1 MIRIQVDAKTGAKR
15 LNLVRY
21 RLLAGTAFGAL
32 WTTFAFADTAVDRST
47 PEQVIIQA
55 QQPDDYKV
63 DVPSLSKLPE
73 PLVDTPQSVNVLS
86 ESVLKDQAVTNLND
100 ALRTVPGVTL
110 GAGEFSW
117 QGNNPTIRGFVARND
132 MFLDGLRD
140 FGSYY
145 RDPFD
150 LNAIEVLEGP
160 SSVLFGRGS
169 TGGVINQVS
178 KIPVQDGFVAG
189 TLVGGT
195 DLTRRATVDLDS
207 PVPALGDDAAF
218 RLNAMVHAQDVAGRD
233 VAKES
238 RFGIAP
244 SLALGLG
251 TSTRIV
257 FSYFDQTADDV
268 PDYGIPWLGTA
279 PAPVARQNFYGY
291 TSDFLK
297 TGTDIATLRIDRDVS
312 PGIIVHN
319 STRYAYYTRKFRISE
334 PIISAPAGM
343 PLSSIAVN
351 LNIWSGNSIETMA
364 WDQAEADVRFA
375 TGPLTHTLIAGIEGG
390 RESSAPEFDN
400 SSGVPTIPLLDPN
413 PKRTFVAAATY
424 PRLLSN
430 TVGWSAAPYALDTIS
445 WGPQWEFTAGRRWD
459 YFDTHYRATRY
470 SATTPGAITGFDDI
484 PRTDE
489 YLSYRGALVYK
500 PAPNGSVYAE
510 IGTSFDPS
518 AEALSQITSGR
529 SLGIS
534 NSDLAPEKNRGFE
547 FGSKWDLFNDQIS
560 LTGAVFR
567 EQKLNAREPDPNNPG
582 FNMLGGTWQVD
593 GAEFTATGRLSADWQ
608 LIFGY
613 TYLEGFGYTYL
624 EGKVIKSEPG
634 AAPVGSSLPDTA
646 KNSLDLFTEYQVG
659 GGFEI
664 GGGAQYLSSRLA
676 QNTPPLKEVPGYW
689 SFDAMAKYDSG
700 RNWSLQLNAS
710 NLLNAVYFDQIHPFH
725 VVPAAGRTVLLTLN
739 YRL

>member
-1 MIRIQVDAKTGAKR
+1 MIRVQLTASSASGG
-15 LNLVRY
+15 LSLVRC
-21 RLLAGTAFGAL
+21 RLLAGTALSVA
-32 WTTFAFADTAVDRST
+32 WATFAFADDAAVVRQL

-86 ESVLKDQAVTNLND
+86 EPLLKDQAVTNLND

-132 MFLDGLRD
+132 LFLDGLRD

-145 RDPFD
+145 RDPYNLD
-150 LNAIEVLEGP
+150 SIEVLEGP

-178 KIPVQDGFVAG
+178 KVPEQDGFVAG

-207 PVPALGDDAAF
+207 PVPALGNDAAF

-238 RFGIAP
+238 RFGLAP

-251 TSTRIV
+251 TPTRIV

-268 PDYGIPWLGTA
+268 PDYGIPWFGTV
-279 PAPVARQNFYGY
+279 PAPVPRQNFYGY
-291 TSDFLK
+291 ASDFLK
-297 TGTDIATLRIDRDVS
+297 TGTDIATLRIGHDVS
-312 PGIIVHN
+312 PGITLHN
-319 STRYAYYTRKFRISE
+319 TVRYAHYTRNFRISE
-334 PIISAPAGM
+334 PVVSAPAGTT
-343 PLSSIAVN
+343 LSSIAVN

-364 WDQAEADVRFA
+364 WDQAEADLKFA
-375 TGPLTHTLIAGIEGG
+375 TGPLTHTLVAGIEGG
-390 RESSAPEFDN
+390 REGSTPEFDN
-400 SSGVPTIPLLDPN
+400 SSGVPTVPLLDPN
-413 PKRTFVAAATY
+413 PKRPFAAAATY
-424 PRLLSN
+424 PRLISN
-430 TVGWSAAPYALDTIS
+430 TVAWSGAPYALDTVN
-445 WGPQWEFTAGRRWD
+445 WGPQWEFTAGLRWD
-459 YFDTHYRATRY
+459 YFGTHYRATRY
-470 SATTPGAITGFDDI
+470 SAVTPGAITGFDDI
-484 PRTDE
+484 PRVDE

-510 IGTSFDPS
+510 MGTSFDPS
-518 AEALSQITSGR
+518 AESLSQITSGR

-534 NSDLAPEKNRGFE
+534 NADLAPEKNRGFE
-547 FGSKWDLFNDQIS
+547 FGSKWDVLNDQIS
-560 LTGAVFR
+560 LTGAIFR

-582 FNMLGGTWQVD
+582 FNLLGGTWQVD
-593 GAEFTATGRLSADWQ
+593 GAEFTATGRITPDWQ

-613 TYLEGFGYTYL
+613 AFLD
-624 EGKVIKSEPG
+624 GKVVKSEPG
-634 AAPVGSSLPDTA
+634 AAPAGSQLPDTA
-646 KNSLDLFTEYQVG
+646 RNSLDFFTEFRLG

-664 GGGAQYLSSRLA
+664 GGGGQYLSSRLA

-700 RNWSLQLNAS
+700 RNWSLQLNAT
-710 NLLNAVYFDQIHPFH
+710 NLFNALYFDQIHPFH
-725 VVPAAGRTVLLTLN
+725 VVPAPGRTVLLTLN
-739 YRL
+739 YQL